1 MKKVILIAVVAIFVT
16 IFTAETS
23 HAQPVEASFLS
34 IADYM
39 VARGNVTL
47 LDVRSKNSR
56 ANSQQGIA
64 GEVWIDPH
72 SGDALNQ
79 FVNSADKSKPYV
91 IFCSCVDD
99 NYSVRAA
106 QILTKNGFELVFV
119 LKGGWDSLKTTNGV
133 EMIPLQGGAL

>member
-1 MKKVILIAVVAIFVT
+1 MRKAFLIAIVAIFAAV
-16 IFTAETS
+16 FTPQTS

-34 IADYM
+34 IADYL
-39 VARGNVTL
+39 VARSNVTL

-56 ANSQQGIA
+56 ANSQQGIE

-79 FVNSADKSKPYV
+79 FVGSADKSKPYV

-119 LKGGWDSLKTTNGV
+119 LRGGWDSLKSVGI
-133 EMIPLQGGAL
+133 EMIPLQ